1 MEMSGEQQIPASQE
15 KVWEALNDPELLKKC
30 IPGCDSLEKT
40 SDTEMTATVT
50 AKVGPVKAK
59 FKGAVTLS
67 DLNPPNSYKISG
79 EGKGGVAGFAKGSA
93 DVALAP
99 SDDGTLLSYE
109 VTAKVGGKLAQLGNR
124 LIDSTAK
131 KMAEEFFSNLN
142 RELGGE
148 PVSEADESLADEEPD
163 TALIEEAKTIANQHM
178 VDAPTEVIADAEH
191 ALEEAVKDV
200 EEKVE
205 VAAGKGFLGGPLGWG
220 IITLLVLIVL
230 YWLLGT

>member
-1 MEMSGEQQIPASQE
+1 MEMSGEQLIPAGQE

-40 SDTEMTATVT
+40 SDTAMNATIT
-50 AKVGPVKAK
+50 AKVGPVKAR
-59 FKGAVTLS
+59 FKGEVILS

-93 DVALAP
+93 DVTL
-99 SDDGTLLSYE
+99 SESGDGTLLSYE
-109 VTAKVGGKLAQLGNR
+109 VSAKVGGKLAQLGNR

-142 RELGGE
+142 RELGGTPPAGTDE
-148 PVSEADESLADEEPD
+148 PLEAVELDQG
-163 TALIEEAKTIANQHM
+163 LIEEAKSIAN
-178 VDAPTEVIADAEH
+178 EH
-191 ALEEAVKDV
+191 AIEGSVEAIAEAESALEDAVKDV

-220 IITLLVLIVL
+220 LLTLIVLIAL
-230 YWLLGT
+230 YWLL

>member
-40 SDTEMTATVT
+40 SDTEMSATVT

-59 FKGAVTLS
+59 FKGEVTLS

-93 DVALAP
+93 DVTL
-99 SDDGTLLSYE
+99 SESGDGTLLSYE
-109 VTAKVGGKLAQLGNR
+109 VNAKVGGKLAQLGNR
-124 LIDSTAK
+124 LIDSTAR

-142 RELGGE
+142 RELGGTPVAGKDE
-148 PVSEADESLADEEPD
+148 PLEAVELDPG
-163 TALIEEAKTIANQHM
+163 LIEEAKSIANEHAIEGSVEAM
-178 VDAPTEVIADAEH
+178 ADAEH
-191 ALEEAVKDV
+191 ALEDAVKDV

-220 IITLLVLIVL
+220 LMALVVLIAL
-230 YWLLGT
+230 YWLL